1 MNRPRAEQLAL
12 DLGHRPALGRED
24 FLVAPSNADAV
35 AWIDHWPDWPGPCL
49 VIHGPEGSGK
59 THLAHVWR
67 AISGAAAIDA
77 AAPDAAA
84 RLRSLAEA
92 PSAVV
97 VENAKLVRH
106 EAALF
111 HLHNAAGEQGTHLLL
126 TARRPPAAWRDGL
139 PDLLSRLRSAPAVG
153 LTPPDDA
160 LMAAVLA
167 KQFADRQI
175 RVGND
180 VIAYLVT
187 RLERSFAAAR
197 QAVED
202 IDRAA
207 LAEKRNVTVPLV
219 REILRREE

>member
-1 MNRPRAEQLAL
+1 MSQPTQLAL
-12 DLGHRPALGRED
+12 DLGHRAALERED

-35 AWIDHWPDWPGPCL
+35 AWIDRWPDWPGPCL
-49 VIHGPEGSGK
+49 FIHGPEGSGK
-59 THLAHVWR
+59 THLVHVWR
-67 AISGAAAIDA
+67 ALSGAELIEGG
-77 AAPDAAA
+77 APDAPE
-84 RLRSLAEA
+84 RLRAGARS
-92 PSAVV
+92 PHSVV
-97 VENAKLVRH
+97 VEGVERLRH
-106 EAALF
+106 EEALF
-111 HLHNAAGEQGTHLLL
+111 HLFNAVAEAGAHLLL
-126 TARRPPAAWRDGL
+126 TAQRPPASWEDGL
-139 PDLLSRLRSAPAVG
+139 ADLMSRLRSVPTVA

-197 QAVED
+197 RAVEE
-202 IDRAA
+202 IDSAA

-219 REILRREE
+219 REILHRDA

>member
-1 MNRPRAEQLAL
+1 MSQPTQLAF
-12 DLGHRPALGRED
+12 DLGHRAALERED

-35 AWIDHWPDWPGPCL
+35 AWIDRWPDWPGPCL

-59 THLAHVWR
+59 THLVHVWR
-67 AISGAAAIDA
+67 ARGEAAFIDGGASDASERLRAEA
-77 AAPDAAA
+77 AAPRSIVVEDAE
-84 RLRSLAEA
+84 RLR
-92 PSAVV
+92 
-97 VENAKLVRH
+97 H
-106 EAALF
+106 DAALF
-111 HLHNAAGEQGTHLLL
+111 HLFNAVTDAGAHLLL
-126 TARRPPAAWRDGL
+126 TAQRPPASWEDGL
-139 PDLLSRLRSAPAVG
+139 ADLMSRLRSVPTVA

-197 QAVED
+197 RAVED
-202 IDRAA
+202 IDRVAM
-207 LAEKRNVTVPLV
+207 AEKRNVTVPLV
-219 REILRREE
+219 REILGRTA